1 MSVVGFD
8 IGNMN
13 SIIAVAR
20 NRGVDVICN
29 EVSNRATPSLVSF
42 GPKQRHIGESA
53 KSMELGNFKNTVGSL
68 KRLIGRKFS
77 EKDVTDIEA
86 KYLNCELVPING
98 GNEIGAKVQFQNEER
113 VFSYTQLM
121 AMYINKLKQ
130 ITEQELKSVVTDC
143 VISVPLYFTDAQRR
157 ALIDAADIAGVKALR
172 LIPDVTASALQW
184 GITKTDLPDPEAAD
198 GKSGPPIKYVAF
210 VDIGQSDTSVSI
222 VGYQKGKMMV
232 KGVAYDRHLGGR
244 NFDEVLVDYFVK
256 DIQTKYKMDVRS
268 NPKALFR
275 LRSTCEK
282 TKKILSANLQAPLS
296 VECLMNDKDVSSMI
310 ERPQFEGLIQPL
322 IERVLVPMQRALDIA
337 GVSKEDI
344 DVVEIVGG
352 STRIPAVKTAV
363 SQFFGKELSTTLNQD
378 ECVAKGCTFMCAI
391 LSPVFRT
398 REFKIDDVY
407 PFPIKLKYEMLNE
420 NGVNE
425 QKEMVAFASYSTIP
439 NTKLL
444 TFNRNQDF
452 DLVAE
457 YSDESVLPIGSELVL
472 GKYSVKGVQEQASK
486 AQSEDPAKKEALTVK
501 VKIRLNP
508 GGVLEVSSAYVQDEV
523 TYTEM
528 VPDEEALKAQKEAE
542 KKQAATNMEV
552 EEPAEQA
559 AKNGGSSDEMD
570 VENKTGG
577 DAAQGEKKSKQEVKK
592 EVPMKQVTK
601 TKTVKK
607 ELPVSSKV
615 HALDRKVREQY
626 REDEA
631 QMNSS
636 DKLVKET
643 EDARNSLEEFV
654 YELRGKL
661 EGDASDQQLLK
672 NPQDAQKILKE
683 LNDCEEWLYGEGEE
697 ATKSAYLKKLE
708 EFKSYLAPPPP
719 PPVKVETTEEEK
731 KSTDTAEQASAESSQ
746 IPPEKEQVMEVE
758 EHPQDNIETEA

>member
-198 GKSGPPIKYVAF
+198 GKSGPAIKYVAF

-363 SQFFGKELSTTLNQD
+363 SQFFGKDLSTTLNQD

-425 QKEMVAFASYSTIP
+425 YKEMVAFASYSTIP

-577 DAAQGEKKSKQEVKK
+577 DAAQGEKKAKQEVKK

-683 LNDCEEWLYGEGEE
+683 LNDCEEWLYGEGED

-731 KSTDTAEQASAESSQ
+731 KSTDNAEQASVESSQ

-758 EHPQDNIETEA
+758 EHPQDNIETET